1 MLASIN
7 PITAIDA
14 ALAESCNFHA
24 TADSMLP
31 PVHEAIHRYAKRH
44 PERTALIIGGAVL
57 ATVNNGM
64 GLLGLPASVVFLVNG
79 IVLLLAAGVDVLS
92 RRRSAET
99 GR

>member
-1 MLASIN
+1 M
-7 PITAIDA
+7 
-14 ALAESCNFHA
+14 
-24 TADSMLP
+24 
-31 PVHEAIHRYAKRH
+31 
-44 PERTALIIGGAVL
+44 L

-79 IVLLLAAGVDVLS
+79 TVLLLAAGVDTLS